1 MPMPAIRGIAAAG
14 ARLLFGPEL
23 PNRNQRA
30 FIRLAAIRQ
39 RLRDNEP
46 ATLSIVDKNLGV

>member
-1 MPMPAIRGIAAAG
+1 MPAIRGIAAAG